1 MAKART
7 LNELRQV
14 KTYGYTTPVE
24 FSQSAEALI
33 ARHKTKLSSEP
44 RGKRSKYT
52 KRRAIDCKLIERSKS
67 NPSYCKYII
76 TIAEMDGTV
85 HKQPAYGKDMQ
96 GALSRL
102 INKERTNKVE
112 RRLETNT
119 GLIFVSWLVL
129 MGAPAIFFGAQNTP
143 YYLAAT
149 FGSIIM
155 IMIVATLWYNYIKKG
170 EV

>member
-7 LNELRQV
+7 LNEIRQV
-14 KTYGYTTPVE
+14 KTYGYTPSAE
-24 FSQSAEALI
+24 SSQSTEALI

-52 KRRAIDCKLIERSKS
+52 KRRAIECKIVGRSKS
-67 NPSYCKYII
+67 NPGYCKYMI
-76 TIAEMDGTV
+76 TIAEMDGTI

-102 INKERTNKVE
+102 MNRELTSKVE
-112 RRLETNT
+112 RKLETNT
-119 GLIFVSWLVL
+119 GLIFLSWLVI

-155 IMIVATLWYNYIKKG
+155 ITVVATLWYNYINK
-170 EV
+170 E